1 MIEEIFN
8 FLFGFTNT
16 AGTVAGSEGK
26 SKIIRIA
33 GLIVWILLFIGIA
46 GMISYWLK

>member
-1 MIEEIFN
+1 MLDEIFN
-8 FLFGFTNT
+8 LLFGFTNT
-16 AGTVAGSEGK
+16 TGTVAGSESK

-46 GMISYWLK
+46 GMISYWFK

>member
-1 MIEEIFN
+1 MLDDIFN
-8 FLFGFTNT
+8 FLFGFTDT
-16 AGTVAGSEGK
+16 AGTMAGPEGR
-26 SKIIRIA
+26 SKIVRIA

>member
-1 MIEEIFN
+1 VLDDIFN
-8 FLFGFTNT
+8 FLFGFTDT
-16 AGTVAGSEGK
+16 AGTVAGSESK

-33 GLIVWILLFIGIA
+33 GLIIWILLFIGIA